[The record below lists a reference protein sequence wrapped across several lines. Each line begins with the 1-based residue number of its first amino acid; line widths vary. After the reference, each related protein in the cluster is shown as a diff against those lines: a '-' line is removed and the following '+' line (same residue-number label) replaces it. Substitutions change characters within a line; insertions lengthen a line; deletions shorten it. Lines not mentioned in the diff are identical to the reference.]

1 MARKKAHE
9 EHENHERWLVSY
21 ADFITLL
28 FAFFVVMYSISS
40 LNEGKYKVLSQTMVA
55 AFTGQPTE
63 PNPVHNGTPYSSLPS
78 IVDLPPL
85 PKPDKLKPVPLDKGP
100 GGAHKSVAAQQAER
114 TLRKVAAQI
123 ATVLAES
130 IRKGDVNVRM
140 TPLGVVIDIHD
151 TVLFPSG
158 QDALTPQAQDL
169 LDQVA
174 GVLRGVPYPIQ
185 VNGFTDD
192 RPIRNAQFR
201 SNWALSAARAVSVVE
216 MFIAQGVS
224 PEQLVA
230 AGYGQYHPVAPNDT
244 AQGRA
249 ANRRVSVVIVSPL
262 SDANPAQTPI
272 VPAEA
277 ARPAEA
283 SAFASP
289 KPAGPAPPA
298 TPPNP
303 NPNS

>member
-55 AFTGQPTE
+55 AFTGQPTT
-63 PNPVHNGTPYSSLPS
+63 PNPVQVGQPFNSMPS
-78 IVDLPPL
+78 AIDLPPI
-85 PKPDKLKPVPLDKGP
+85 PKQQKPEVVQPGRGGP
-100 GGAHKSVAAQQAER
+100 GAKEVQKTLEGVARQIQ
-114 TLRKVAAQI
+114 TL
-123 ATVLAES
+123 LAS
-130 IRKGDVNVRM
+130 AIRKGDVRVRM

-151 TVLFPSG
+151 TVLFASG
-158 QDALTPQAQDL
+158 QAELTSQAQDL
-169 LDQVA
+169 LNQIA
-174 GVLRGVPYPIQ
+174 GVLQGVAYPIQ

-192 RPIRNAQFR
+192 RPISTAQFG
-201 SNWALSAARAVSVVE
+201 SNWALSSARAVSVVE
-216 MFIAQGVS
+216 MFIAQGVK

-230 AGYGQYHPVAPNDT
+230 AGYGQYHPVASNDT
-244 AQGRA
+244 VKGRA

-262 SDANPAQTPI
+262 SNANVNETPI

-277 ARPAEA
+277 PAAQPGAEA
-283 SAFASP
+283 ATTSP
-289 KPAGPAPPA
+289 SHG
-298 TPPNP
+298 TP
-303 NPNS
+303 S

>member
-55 AFTGQPTE
+55 AFTGQPTT
-63 PNPVHNGTPYSSLPS
+63 PNPVQVGQPFNSMPS
-78 IVDLPPL
+78 AIDLPPI
-85 PKPDKLKPVPLDKGP
+85 PKQQKPEIVQPGRGGP
-100 GGAHKSVAAQQAER
+100 GAKEVQKTLEGVARQIQ
-114 TLRKVAAQI
+114 TL
-123 ATVLAES
+123 LAS
-130 IRKGDVNVRM
+130 AIRKGDVQVRM

-151 TVLFPSG
+151 TVLFASG
-158 QDALTPQAQDL
+158 QAELTSQAQDL
-169 LDQVA
+169 LNQIA
-174 GVLRGVPYPIQ
+174 GVLQGVAYPIQ

-192 RPIRNAQFR
+192 RPISTAQFG
-201 SNWALSAARAVSVVE
+201 SNWALSSARAVSVVE
-216 MFIAQGVS
+216 MFIAQGVK

-230 AGYGQYHPVAPNDT
+230 AGYGQYHPVASNDT
-244 AQGRA
+244 VKGRA

-262 SDANPAQTPI
+262 SNANVNETPI

-277 ARPAEA
+277 PAAQPGAEA
-283 SAFASP
+283 AT
-289 KPAGPAPPA
+289 
-298 TPPNP
+298 TPPSHGTP
-303 NPNS
+303 S

>member
-1 MARKKAHE
+1 MGRKKAHE

-55 AFTGQPTE
+55 AFTGQPTA
-63 PNPVHNGTPYSSLPS
+63 PDPVQPGQPFSSVPS

-85 PKPDKLKPVPLDKGP
+85 PRPDKLKPVPLDKGP
-100 GGAHKSVAAQQAER
+100 GGAQKSVGAQETEH
-114 TLRKVAAQI
+114 TLRKVARQI
-123 ATVLAES
+123 EALLAS
-130 IRKGDVNVRM
+130 AIRKGDVQVRM

-158 QDALTPQAQDL
+158 QDALTPQAQEL
-169 LDQVA
+169 LDQIA
-174 GVLRGVPYPIQ
+174 GVLQRVSYPIQ

-192 RPIRNAQFR
+192 RPISTTQFR

-224 PEQLVA
+224 PDQLVA
-230 AGYGQYHPVAPNDT
+230 AGYGQYHPVASNDSP
-244 AQGRA
+244 QGRA

-262 SDANPAQTPI
+262 SNANVTNTPI
-272 VPAEA
+272 VPAQA
-277 ARPAEA
+277 APEQVQATAAALPTPAAATTPSHGTA
-283 SAFASP
+283 S
-289 KPAGPAPPA
+289 
-298 TPPNP
+298 
-303 NPNS
+303 